1 MTDRMRKLSP
11 TKAISHA
18 LSSVWAYRQV
28 ALRIALAWFPVMLV
42 CGIAEIY
49 FAPPELKPGEI
60 PSVPPVQVA
69 TFLVSLIATSSMAV
83 SWQRFILRD
92 EVSRGLRMDGNV
104 LRYAGFSFLLL
115 FLTMIP
121 TVLLL
126 AMSLIV
132 PAAAILVLPAVVLIG
147 GAITRL
153 SIKFPAISLGERS
166 FRFADAWKASEGNFW
181 QCFGVFLLSW
191 VITLGGLLVLIL
203 LGSGLG
209 QVNATLGDLAVTVG
223 VIVMQLFYAIFN
235 ASVFTSL
242 YGFFVERREF

>member
-1 MTDRMRKLSP
+1 MRKLSP

-18 LSSVWAYRQV
+18 LNSVWSYRQV
-28 ALRIALAWFPVMLV
+28 AARIALAWLPVLLL

-49 FAPPELKPGEI
+49 FAPPQASTDQI
-60 PSVPPVQVA
+60 PAVSPVQIA
-69 TFLVSLIATSSMAV
+69 TFIVSLIATSSMAV

-92 EVSRGLRMDGNV
+92 EVSRGLRVDANV

-115 FLTMIP
+115 IATVIP

-126 AMSLIV
+126 ALSLIV
-132 PAAAILVLPAVVLIG
+132 QPAGILAIPAVVLIG
-147 GAITRL
+147 GIITRL
-153 SIKFPAISLGERS
+153 SIKFPSISLGDRA

-181 QCFGVFLLSW
+181 PCLGVFLLSW
-191 VITLGGLLVLIL
+191 AITLGGLFALIL
-203 LGSGLG
+203 LGSGFG
-209 QVNATLGDLAVTVG
+209 QFNSLFGDLVVTVG
-223 VIVMQLFYAIFN
+223 VILMQLFYAIFN